1 MLELCIKT
9 AEVFEPLLYP
19 HRYKGA
25 YGGRGSGK
33 SHFFAELLLDY
44 ALFAKEHFGEG
55 LRAVCIREVQKSI
68 KQSSRQLIVDKLEKY
83 NLGSDQGFKV
93 FNDRIELPDNGIIIF
108 QGMQDH
114 TADSIKSLEGFHV
127 AWIEEAQTISEYS
140 LQLLRPTIRKDKSEI
155 WASWNP
161 RRKSDPIDVMFR
173 EHTLADSV
181 CVRANYS
188 ENPWYPKVLEQER
201 IDCQSNDTDNYSHI
215 WEGDYIVSHKGAYY
229 ASKLSDAEK
238 EGRIDKLGPDPYMIH
253 RAFIDIG
260 GTGAKSDAFTIWIA
274 QFVGKHIKV
283 LNYYEVVGQDL
294 SHHLDWLRSYDY
306 NTKNTKI
313 WLPHDGA
320 TNDKVY
326 NVSYE
331 SAFTSA
337 GYQVEVVPNQGK
349 GAAKARIEALRR
361 ILPICWFDKD
371 KTSSGIEAL
380 RWYHEK
386 WDEDRNIG
394 LGPNHDWS
402 SHGADSAGLMAV
414 CYESRTETNNK
425 ELPLPKLNIA

>member
-1 MLELCIKT
+1 MKLSIDT
-9 AEVFEPLLYP
+9 AEVFEPLLHP
-19 HRYKGA
+19 ARYKGA

-33 SHFFAELLLDY
+33 SHFFAELLIDY
-44 ALFAKEHFGEG
+44 ALIAKDHFGEG

-83 NLGSDQGFKV
+83 GLGEAQGFV
-93 FNDRIELPDNGIIIF
+93 VYNDRIELPNKGLIIF

-161 RRKSDPIDVMFR
+161 RRKNDPVDIMFR
-173 EHTLADSV
+173 QHKHKSVV
-181 CVRANYS
+181 CVEANWRD
-188 ENPWYPKVLEQER
+188 NPWHNTIMEEER
-201 IDCQSNDTDNYSHI
+201 QDCAANDPDAYDHV
-215 WEGDYIVSHKGAYY
+215 WEGGYVKIHKGAYF
-229 ASKLSDAEK
+229 AGKLLQAEK
-238 EGRIDKLGPDPYMIH
+238 DGRIDKLGPDPYMIY
-253 RAFIDIG
+253 RAFVDIG
-260 GTGAKSDAFTIWIA
+260 GTGAKADAFTIWIA

-283 LNYYEVVGQDL
+283 LDYYEVVGQEL
-294 SHHLDWLRSYDY
+294 THHLEWLRTNGYSE
-306 NTKNTKI
+306 KNTKI

-331 SAFTSA
+331 SAFRSA
-337 GYQVEVVPNQGK
+337 GYQVDVVKNQGK

-361 ILPICWFDKD
+361 ILPICWFDKQ
-371 KTSSGIEAL
+371 KTSGGLEAL

-394 LGPNHDWS
+394 LGPDHDWS
-402 SHGADSAGLMAV
+402 SHGADSAGLMAIV
-414 CYESRTETNNK
+414 YEGQTEKSNK
-425 ELPLPKLNIA
+425 PLPMPKVNIA